1 MEKREMPVLEGLQLI
16 TQRVKATAIY
26 NAVGKPSAWYTQRVN
41 SCSNN
46 GSEFKFTQA
55 DVNLL
60 NDAIQILAKRVGQFE
75 IPSGTTR
82 AVCIAIIREAGKTIK
97 WAHFR
102 ENILHCND
110 GYWKNRT
117 SMYKTTGAGQ
127 HFAVEDIDSI
137 NTELQDI
144 AKMLHEITLT
154 L

>member
-1 MEKREMPVLEGLQLI
+1 MPVLEGLQLI

-60 NDAIQILAKRVGQFE
+60 NSATAALGDTVSRYHV
-75 IPSGTTR
+75 SGFCTR
-82 AVCIAIIREAGKTIK
+82 AECINNIREIGKVVK
-97 WAHFR
+97 MSHLR
-102 ENILHCND
+102 DDILHCNA
-110 GYWKNRT
+110 GYWNNRT
-117 SMYKTTGAGQ
+117 QNKQLPDSVYRFT
-127 HFAVEDIDSI
+127 EDELQAI